1 MDCAVLAA
9 EILAVWKGRKAR
21 GFYVEG
27 GLCEGGLCKGVRLPQ
42 QEFFVNVYEMER
54 LSGKTGVVNQK
65 MCHISFLLGAGEWA
79 L

>member
-1 MDCAVLAA
+1 MWRVDF
-9 EILAVWKGRKAR
+9 AR
-21 GFYVEG
+21 VDVAKVYNS
-27 GLCEGGLCKGVRLPQ
+27 LNRN
-42 QEFFVNVYEMER
+42 FFVNVYEMER